1 MPRLQKLD
9 PEKLTTCHNKKLS
22 YAKLRYF
29 YEVDKNNTLQVVT
42 ALERWMKAIIV
53 KMSTSTVLTDE
64 FHGHL
69 IIPKR
74 NWGYGVKGAW
84 CWIWMAASSERPP
97 RKRSD
102 ESRNLIRFCG
112 GICKCQVAIGHKFLV
127 KSQKQHS
134 RLHKIAEKYCETVK
148 NLTWSSD
155 LHALFCPKSYWKG
168 EV

>member
-64 FHGHL
+64 FHGHWL
-69 IIPKR
+69 F
-74 NWGYGVKGAW
+74 
-84 CWIWMAASSERPP
+84 
-97 RKRSD
+97 RKEIEAMGLKEHGFEFGWLLHQND
-102 ESRNLIRFCG
+102 PQEKDPMDLATKIRF
-112 GICKCQVAIGHKFLV
+112 
-127 KSQKQHS
+127 
-134 RLHKIAEKYCETVK
+134 
-148 NLTWSSD
+148 
-155 LHALFCPKSYWKG
+155 
-168 EV
+168 